1 MPFTLSH
8 PSIVLPFARL
18 LNRWRV
24 LSATVIGAMV
34 PDFGMFLPWRMERYE
49 THSRVA
55 LFTFCL
61 PVGLI
66 AYWTFQYLIKT
77 PVLEVL
83 PNGAYSRS
91 RARAATADITSVR
104 QWVSS
109 VSAIFVGAV
118 SHLVW
123 DAFTHE
129 NARGVRM
136 FPWIDEP
143 IAEFGSHRIMGVRF
157 LQDVSSLIGLAVV
170 VGFVCYALRPE
181 PSHPKP
187 QRALSARERHAWGL
201 AYAATAVILAAIG
214 FFWARIGDPYR
225 HFLGMIINGAA
236 IAAVR
241 GLGASLLIVS
251 AALLLHLRTS
261 SLKRAG

>member
-1 MPFTLSH
+1 MPFTISH

-18 LNRWRV
+18 LNRWRL

-34 PDFGMFLPWRMERYE
+34 PDFGMFLPWHPDRSE
-49 THSRVA
+49 THSRFA

-66 AYWTFQYLIKT
+66 AYWTFQYLVKT

-83 PNGAYSRS
+83 PNGAFSRS
-91 RARAATADITSVR
+91 RARAAPTDITSVR
-104 QWVSS
+104 QWALSAV
-109 VSAIFVGAV
+109 AIFVGAV
-118 SHLVW
+118 SHLIW

-136 FPWIDEP
+136 FPWLDEP
-143 IAEFGSHRIMGVRF
+143 IAEFGSHRLLGVRF
-157 LQDVSSLIGLAVV
+157 LQDATSLIGLAVV
-170 VGFVCYALRPE
+170 VGFICHTLRPE
-181 PSHPKP
+181 PSHPQP
-187 QRALSARERHAWGL
+187 QRVLSARERHAWTL
-201 AYAATAVILAAIG
+201 AYAATAVIVAAIC

-261 SLKRAG
+261 SVKRAG